1 MATKKTRVADIKTHD
16 GHILTQQEAL
26 FIDKYIETGNISEAY
41 RQAYVYFGKKK
52 DKEGNY
58 VLTAEEKRRLKN
70 CTQNGQTTFV
80 KSYINHEI
88 KYRRDKIF
96 EANMGTSQEV
106 MDFFFKAM
114 RGEIKDQFGLEAT
127 LGDRLKAAN
136 ELAKRTVDIDNR
148 VDGKADQ
155 VVEIKVDWKR

>member
-1 MATKKTRVADIKTHD
+1 MAIKKSRVADIKTHD
-16 GHILTQQEAL
+16 GHILTPEQAN
-26 FIDKYIETGNISEAY
+26 FIDYYIQEGNIARAY
-41 RQAYVYFGKKK
+41 KKAYIYK
-52 DKEGNY
+52 DKKPDKNGNY
-58 VLTAEEKRRLKN
+58 KLTDEEKSKEKN
-70 CTQNGQTTFV
+70 AYQNGQAVFIN
-80 KSYINHEI
+80 SYINHEI

>member
-1 MATKKTRVADIKTHD
+1 MAVKKSRVADIKTHD
-16 GHILTQQEAL
+16 GHILTPQEAL
-26 FIDKYIETGNISEAY
+26 FIDKYIELGKIALAYKEAY
-41 RQAYVYFGKKK
+41 IYPECKK
-52 DKEGNY
+52 DKNGEYIVPDKFKTKFKNAPQEG
-58 VLTAEEKRRLKN
+58 
-70 CTQNGQTTFV
+70 QNIFTR
-80 KSYINHEI
+80 SYINHEI

-114 RGEIKDQFGLEAT
+114 RGEIKDQFGLEPT

-136 ELAKRTVDIDNR
+136 ELAKRTVDLDNR
-148 VDGKADQ
+148 TEGKADQ